1 MSFFFSAKIQQLVV
15 NDSMKDK
22 LETLLEQILSNRYGN
37 DVEIEVKKRVQE
49 ALVHIRN
56 KYGKN
61 AVLKGMNFYEKA
73 TQRKRNGLVGGH
85 NA

>member
-1 MSFFFSAKIQQLVV
+1 
-15 NDSMKDK
+15 MKDK

-73 TQRKRNGLVGGH
+73 TQFFMGYHSDGTGRLCIQQGIFTCHPSR
-85 NA
+85 

>member
-1 MSFFFSAKIQQLVV
+1 M
-15 NDSMKDK
+15 
-22 LETLLEQILSNRYGN
+22 ILKK
-37 DVEIEVKKRVQE
+37 EKRVQK
-49 ALVHIRN
+49 ALVSIRS

-61 AVLKGMNFYEKA
+61 AVLKGMNFYDKA